1 MTLAV
6 DREQPLTALNVAAR
20 WPPLAL
26 CYLRVHFVNETAV
39 DEGGVFRDFM
49 SLIGECVT
57 NELLIGSGK
66 KGDADDGDVLDGRQR
81 NACALASPPPRPF

>member
-26 CYLRVHFVNETAV
+26 CYLRVHFVNAKDGSV
-39 DEGGVFRDFM
+39 RDRSRPVARRFRALSRARAPF
-49 SLIGECVT
+49 
-57 NELLIGSGK
+57 
-66 KGDADDGDVLDGRQR
+66 VLRIAPAR
-81 NACALASPPPRPF
+81 